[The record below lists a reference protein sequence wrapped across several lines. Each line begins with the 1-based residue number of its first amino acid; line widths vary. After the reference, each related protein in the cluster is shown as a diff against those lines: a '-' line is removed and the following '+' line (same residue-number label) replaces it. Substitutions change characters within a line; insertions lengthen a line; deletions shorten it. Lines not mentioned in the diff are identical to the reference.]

1 MKAKET
7 TSAGPARAI
16 IRFTNPCVL
25 GVMVLMLMAF
35 TGSSSMRILVVW
47 ATTILLS
54 FLVVLPLVYIFMR
67 THTRESGKKLLA
79 DPTSFLRQHPRDILI
94 LGVLLALPCLIILTF
109 LNASSLLLCTLAS
122 LLVSSLVAALINI
135 FYRVSYHLTA
145 VTILAIM
152 VSVTWGRII
161 LVLLVAIPL
170 VGWAKYQLHEHT
182 LAQMAIAIALSAMIT
197 AVTLHLLS
205 V

>member
-1 MKAKET
+1 MKSKET

-47 ATTILLS
+47 ATILLS

-79 DPTSFLRQHPRDILI
+79 DPTSFLGQHPRDVFI
-94 LGVLLALPCLIILTF
+94 LGVLFALPCLIILAF

-122 LLVSSLVAALINI
+122 LLVSSLIAALINI

-152 VSVTWGRII
+152 ASVTWGRIL

-170 VGWAKYQLHEHT
+170 VGWAKYQIHEHT
-182 LAQMAIAIALSAMIT
+182 LAQMAIAIALSAMVT

-205 V
+205 